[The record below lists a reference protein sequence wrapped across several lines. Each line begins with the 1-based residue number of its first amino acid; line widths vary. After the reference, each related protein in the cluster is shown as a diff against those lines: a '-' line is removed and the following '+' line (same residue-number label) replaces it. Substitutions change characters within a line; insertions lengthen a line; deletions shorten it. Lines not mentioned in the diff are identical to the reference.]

1 MKRVIYTN
9 LQLKSILRN
18 LANNENSKFET
29 CREYILSTLF
39 ARHRNT
45 LANMEK
51 NTPNHSVIATLNM
64 YISKT
69 YLDEQ

>member
-1 MKRVIYTN
+1 MKILN
-9 LQLKSILRN
+9 LKH
-18 LANNENSKFET
+18 AV
-29 CREYILSTLF
+29 STLF

-51 NTPNHSVIATLNM
+51 NTPNHRVIATLNM

-69 YLDEQ
+69 YLEFE